1 MYSALVLNVRFVE
14 YLFTI
19 DQMIDDVLNHDI
31 EESFCHVL
39 NKHVIEKAEGKVS
52 EKVSI
57 K

>member
-1 MYSALVLNVRFVE
+1 MYRALVLDVRFVE

-19 DQMIDDVLNHDI
+19 DQIIDDVLNRDI
-31 EESFCHVL
+31 EESVCHVL
-39 NKHVIEKAEGKVS
+39 NKHAIEKAEGKVS

>member
-1 MYSALVLNVRFVE
+1 VLDVRFVE

-19 DQMIDDVLNHDI
+19 DQIIDDVLNRDI
-31 EESFCHVL
+31 EESVCHVL
-39 NKHVIEKAEGKVS
+39 NKHAIEKAEGKVS